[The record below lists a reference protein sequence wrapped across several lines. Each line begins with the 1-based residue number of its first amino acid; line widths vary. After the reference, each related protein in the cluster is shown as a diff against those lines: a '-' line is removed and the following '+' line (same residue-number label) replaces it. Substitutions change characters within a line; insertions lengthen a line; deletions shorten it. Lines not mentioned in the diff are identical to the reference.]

1 MPRGPGPSP
10 WRGARR
16 LSGLLLEQVVEAA
29 TDVAGASGMR
39 RGVALDG
46 DAEGEEGALVPC
58 ALVRDPLGDG
68 LRALEAPS
76 GVEVR
81 ALAARV
87 ERGAAVRALLE
98 RRVRDRQ
105 DRTARRAPRHGAARE
120 HPAAPRRIGRRP
132 RRLRAS
138 RLGALRSI
146 ALLAILSVAHAPSL
160 GPTSILGTRIS

>member
-120 HPAAPRRIGRRP
+120 HPAAPR
-132 RRLRAS
+132 
-138 RLGALRSI
+138 LGALRSI